1 VQLTTLSAAPVLVPA
16 PPCRLRQAGRF
27 VDALKPFRSA
37 RSLSFPGV
45 GDLST
50 LLEDPL
56 AHRALEALVRA
67 ETRVTRRLAHELER
81 RGASAT
87 GFSMLVVLYSAG
99 GAIELRLLRQR
110 LGLSKAN
117 ATEVIRTLES
127 RGLVQRIPSLRDGR
141 ALVIHI
147 TPGGEALLEDAFPG
161 HARRVRDAFTPL
173 DEEEKRELT
182 RLCRKLD
189 RAA

>member
-1 VQLTTLSAAPVLVPA
+1 VA
-16 PPCRLRQAGRF
+16 
-27 VDALKPFRSA
+27 
-37 RSLSFPGV
+37 
-45 GDLST
+45 DLSN

-67 ETRVTRRLAHELER
+67 QTRVTRRLAHELER
-81 RGASAT
+81 RGVSAT

-117 ATEVIRTLES
+117 ATEVIRTLDS
-127 RGLVQRIPSLRDGR
+127 RGLVTRIQSLRDGR
-141 ALVIHI
+141 ALVINI

-161 HARRVRDAFTPL
+161 HARRVRDAFTTL
-173 DEEEKRELT
+173 DEEEKRELA

>member
-1 VQLTTLSAAPVLVPA
+1 VA
-16 PPCRLRQAGRF
+16 
-27 VDALKPFRSA
+27 
-37 RSLSFPGV
+37 
-45 GDLST
+45 DLSR

-87 GFSMLVVLYSAG
+87 GFSMLVVLHSAG
-99 GAIELRLLRQR
+99 GSIELRLLRQR

-117 ATEVIRTLES
+117 ATEVVRTLES
-127 RGLVQRIPSLRDGR
+127 RGLVSRVQSIRDGR
-141 ALVIHI
+141 AVVINVS
-147 TPGGEALLEDAFPG
+147 PAGESLLADVFPG

-173 DEEEKRELT
+173 DEDEKRELT

>member
-1 VQLTTLSAAPVLVPA
+1 
-16 PPCRLRQAGRF
+16 LRVA
-27 VDALKPFRSA
+27 
-37 RSLSFPGV
+37 
-45 GDLST
+45 DLSR

-81 RGASAT
+81 RGVSAT
-87 GFSMLVVLYSAG
+87 GFSMLVVLHSAG
-99 GAIELRLLRQR
+99 GATELRLLRQR

-117 ATEVIRTLES
+117 ATEVVRTLET
-127 RGLVQRIPSLRDGR
+127 RGYVTRVPSIRDRR
-141 ALVIHI
+141 ALVITI
-147 TPGGEALLEDAFPG
+147 TQAGEGLLADAFPG

>member
-1 VQLTTLSAAPVLVPA
+1 MSA
-16 PPCRLRQAGRF
+16 QA
-27 VDALKPFRSA
+27 
-37 RSLSFPGV
+37 LSFFGV
-45 GDLST
+45 PDLSR

-81 RGASAT
+81 AGVSAT
-87 GFSMLVVLYSAG
+87 GFSLLVVLHAAG

-117 ATEVIRTLES
+117 ATEVVHTLES
-127 RGLVQRIPSLRDGR
+127 RGYVERVPSIRDRR
-141 ALVIHI
+141 AVVITI
-147 TPGGEALLEDAFPG
+147 TSGGEELLEEAFPG
-161 HARRVRDAFTPL
+161 HARRVAAAFTPL

>member
-1 VQLTTLSAAPVLVPA
+1 VA
-16 PPCRLRQAGRF
+16 
-27 VDALKPFRSA
+27 
-37 RSLSFPGV
+37 
-45 GDLST
+45 DLSR

-67 ETRVTRRLAHELER
+67 ETRVTRRLSSELER
-81 RGASAT
+81 RGVSAT
-87 GFSMLVVLYSAG
+87 GFSMLVVLHAAG

-117 ATEVIRTLES
+117 ATEVVRTLES
-127 RGLVQRIPSLRDGR
+127 RGFVNRVQSIRDGR
-141 ALVIHI
+141 AVVVNI
-147 TPGGEALLEDAFPG
+147 TGGGEALLTDLFPG
-161 HARRVRDAFTPL
+161 HARRVRDAFTTL
-173 DEEEKRELT
+173 DENEKRELT

>member
-1 VQLTTLSAAPVLVPA
+1 MT
-16 PPCRLRQAGRF
+16 
-27 VDALKPFRSA
+27 
-37 RSLSFPGV
+37 
-45 GDLST
+45 DLSR

-67 ETRVTRRLAHELER
+67 QTRVTRRLAHELER
-81 RGASAT
+81 RGVSAT
-87 GFSMLVVLYSAG
+87 GFSMLVVLHSAG

-117 ATEVIRTLES
+117 ATEVARTLDS
-127 RGLVQRIPSLRDGR
+127 RGLVTRIQSIRDGR
-141 ALVIHI
+141 ALVVQI
-147 TPGGEALLEDAFPG
+147 TPAGEALLEDAFPG
-161 HARRVRDAFTPL
+161 HARRVRDAFTSL
-173 DEEEKRELT
+173 DESEKRELT

>member
-1 VQLTTLSAAPVLVPA
+1 MA
-16 PPCRLRQAGRF
+16 
-27 VDALKPFRSA
+27 
-37 RSLSFPGV
+37 
-45 GDLST
+45 DLSR

-67 ETRVTRRLAHELER
+67 ETRVTRRLAYELER
-81 RGASAT
+81 RGVSAT
-87 GFSMLVVLYSAG
+87 GFSMLVVLHSAG

-127 RGLVQRIPSLRDGR
+127 RGYVNRIPSIRDGR
-141 ALVIHI
+141 ALVIQN
-147 TPGGEALLEDAFPG
+147 TPAGEALLANAFPG

-173 DEEEKRELT
+173 DEQEKRELT

>member
-1 VQLTTLSAAPVLVPA
+1 MADLSA
-16 PPCRLRQAGRF
+16 
-27 VDALKPFRSA
+27 
-37 RSLSFPGV
+37 
-45 GDLST
+45 

-81 RGASAT
+81 LGVSAT

-99 GAIELRLLRQR
+99 GTIELRLLRQR

-117 ATEVIRTLES
+117 ATEVVRTLAS
-127 RGLVQRIPSLRDGR
+127 RGLVERIPSIRDRR
-141 ALVIHI
+141 AVVLSLTSH
-147 TPGGEALLEDAFPG
+147 GQALLQRAFPG

-173 DEEEKRELT
+173 DEAEKRELT